1 MNIGSLS
8 GQKLSFEKKST
19 KKKNKKNKT
28 DDSIWYYKIVIQS
41 NIFYQFYI

>member
-19 KKKNKKNKT
+19 KKKIKKTRQTIPFGTIK
-28 DDSIWYYKIVIQS
+28 Q
-41 NIFYQFYI
+41 